1 MCFGKWSEL
10 IEKYNK
16 GLNRDI
22 TFKLMMYLKKAI
34 GDKYEIEK
42 EKNLKLLELRDSL
55 YDWSKVQ
62 GVKLSEVDG
71 ESIYKERE
79 Y

>member
-1 MCFGKWSEL
+1 
-10 IEKYNK
+10 
-16 GLNRDI
+16 
-22 TFKLMMYLKKAI
+22 MMYLKKAI

-42 EKNLKLLELRDSL
+42 EKNLKLLELRNSL